1 MLEILEYL
9 HEKLDRALDR
19 IAELL
24 TGSKVYRVREVKARV
39 PDVRRIADA
48 RLPVIDIKPFRR
60 AGMDK
65 TAGMV
70 MR

>member
-48 RLPVIDIKPFRR
+48 RLAKRLQSPVLPCDRH
-60 AGMDK
+60 
-65 TAGMV
+65 
-70 MR
+70 